1 MTYGKPFNRKEFF
14 MNLDYYVE
22 KGWGTYTELINLSM
36 RDIIEIK
43 VGIESKMQEE
53 KVAKSLG
60 G

>member
-1 MTYGKPFNRKEFF
+1 